1 MAKKISELSIAT
13 HSSVTPQARILVNEV
28 NASSSTG
35 YTTKQMSIDELNQE
49 LMENYHY
56 LTSNDLSSISGG
68 SSSQSSDIDP
78 RYLYLDDGNL
88 EEWQKICPVVFYN
101 PQYEALFVIDKDS
114 AKRYINYNNY
124 IMSGPNSEG
133 NFDSSP
139 DSNYDESSETANRV
153 ELFDYN
159 DNFTYVDNN
168 ASSGC

>member
-1 MAKKISELSIAT
+1 MAKKISELSLAT

-56 LTSNDLSSISGG
+56 LTSNDLSSISEG
-68 SSSQSSDIDP
+68 SGSQSSNVDQ
-78 RYLYLDDGNL
+78 RYYYLNDENL
-88 EEWQKICPVVFYN
+88 ADWQKICPVVFYD

-114 AKRYINYNNY
+114 TKHYIDYGKQFMVGLENGSFSTS
-124 IMSGPNSEG
+124 I
-133 NFDSSP
+133 
-139 DSNYDESSETANRV
+139 DSNYDDSDEKANRV

-159 DNFTYVDNN
+159 DEYEYVDNN